1 MKKIL
6 MIALACMLIGCDGS
20 KVVLSLAVVSDV
32 HINTG
37 VPMTSEKWT
46 SALNQLAAK
55 AAENDAD
62 GLDGVLVAGDL
73 IDYPSER
80 FLGEFKRVYE
90 ALWGKNGC
98 IRNVDMIW
106 ITIKKLVFAWII
118 VRLIISVDIS
128 QVPGVIRV

>member
-1 MKKIL
+1 

-73 IDYPSER
+73 IDYATTFRP
-80 FLGEFKRVYE
+80 
-90 ALWGKNGC
+90 AMAGK
-98 IRNVDMIW
+98 
-106 ITIKKLVFAWII
+106 L
-118 VRLIISVDIS
+118 RLLSNLL
-128 QVPGVIRV
+128 QPPL